1 VTPPTSKGKGAPK
14 SGNGKGS
21 AKSPNSGKGK
31 GGDKSP
37 KGPGKGM
44 KGMMGKKGAKN
55 MAPKGPKGP
64 GKGMMGMMGMKGSG
78 KGKGKG
84 KGMANKGSRPP
95 TSPAPVPQPTQ
106 PPIRPPTQAPFQA
119 QTQAPFQAQTQPPTR
134 PPTLSPTTSAVT
146 IASVVAQDPD
156 LTTLNAALV
165 RAGFVETL
173 SRPGNFTLFAPIN
186 SAFEAIPD
194 GLVQLLFENNEFLP
208 HLRNFLLYHLLNG
221 GRPAGSFTNGTV
233 LTTFNTERVRILQ
246 DAFRVN
252 GIPVVTPDNVATNGI
267 VHTLVGV
274 LAPSWVFNTIAT
286 RVDSDDDLSILL
298 EFLVLAGLGDPL
310 NAFGDAFTLLAPTN
324 AAFEALPDG
333 VLVALRD
340 PANQGDL
347 IRILLYHVL
356 IGVFTV
362 PAFSNGQQLLT
373 IESGFVSL
381 TVGTPTS
388 AGPNIQFN
396 DANGVQFDILAT
408 NGVVHKIDAVLD
420 PNQGR

>member
-1 VTPPTSKGKGAPK
+1 
-14 SGNGKGS
+14 
-21 AKSPNSGKGK
+21 
-31 GGDKSP
+31 
-37 KGPGKGM
+37 
-44 KGMMGKKGAKN
+44 
-55 MAPKGPKGP
+55 
-64 GKGMMGMMGMKGSG
+64 
-78 KGKGKG
+78 
-84 KGMANKGSRPP
+84 MANKGSRPP
-95 TSPAPVPQPTQ
+95 TPPAPVPQPTQ

-186 SAFEAIPD
+186 SAFEEIPD

-221 GRPAGSFTNGTV
+221 GRPADSFTNGTV

-286 RVDSDDDLSILL
+286 RVDADDDLSILL
-298 EFLVLAGLGDPL
+298 EFLILSDLGNAL
-310 NAFGDAFTLLAPTN
+310 NGFGDELTLLAPTN
-324 AAFEALPDG
+324 AAFEALGAG
-333 VLVALRD
+333 VLAALRD
-340 PANQGDL
+340 PANIADL
-347 IRILLYHVL
+347 VNLLVYHVVL
-356 IGVFTV
+356 GVFST
-362 PAFSNGQQLLT
+362 PELSSGQQLLT
-373 IESGFVSL
+373 AQQGFVTA
-381 TVGTPTS
+381 TVGNPTS

-408 NGVVHKIDAVLD
+408 NGVVHKIDAVLNPFD
-420 PNQGR
+420 GR

>member
-21 AKSPNSGKGK
+21 AKSPKSGSGKGSAKSPKSGKGK

-37 KGPGKGM
+37 KG
-44 KGMMGKKGAKN
+44 KGMMGKKGAKK
-55 MAPKGPKGP
+55 A
-64 GKGMMGMMGMKGSG
+64 
-78 KGKGKG
+78 
-84 KGMANKGSRPP
+84 KGMAKKAKKNKKNKKSKGSRPP
-95 TSPAPVPQPTQ
+95 TPPPAPGQPTQ
-106 PPIRPPTQAPFQA
+106 APIRPPTEAPNS
-119 QTQAPFQAQTQPPTR
+119 PPTR
-134 PPTLSPTTSAVT
+134 APTTGGPNT
-146 IASVVAQDPD
+146 IANFVSNNPD
-156 LTTLNAALV
+156 LSILRAALA
-165 RAGFVETL
+165 RAVILDALDGG
-173 SRPGNFTLFAPIN
+173 GNFTLFAPIN
-186 SAFEAIPD
+186 SAFEAIPEE
-194 GLVQLLFENNEFLP
+194 LVELLFTNDNFIP
-208 HLRNFLLYHLLNG
+208 HLQNFLLYHLLNG
-221 GRPAGSFTNGTV
+221 GRPADSFTNGTV